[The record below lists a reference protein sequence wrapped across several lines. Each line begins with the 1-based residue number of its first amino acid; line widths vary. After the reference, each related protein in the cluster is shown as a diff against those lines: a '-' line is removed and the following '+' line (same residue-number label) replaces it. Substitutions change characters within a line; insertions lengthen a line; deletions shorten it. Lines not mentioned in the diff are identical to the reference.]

1 MNKDILEMCDVV
13 LDSSDPDFAEQ
24 LREAIGAKP
33 GETIEIMTPQ
43 FTRTDGIVPP
53 IPQINFADLHK
64 MPAETLKQIGLG
76 AWDEPNEK
84 GGVLWLLPGEWY
96 NHIPEGFLLTC
107 IDGTTSP
114 FKRGETD
121 DDTRYGCL
129 AYGVICTHP
138 SS

>member
-1 MNKDILEMCDVV
+1 MTKDILDMCDVI
-13 LDSSDPDFAEQ
+13 LDANDPDFAEQ

-43 FTRTDGIVPP
+43 FTRTDGLVPP

-64 MPAETLKQIGLG
+64 MSAATLKQIGLG

-84 GGVLWLLPGEWY
+84 GEVLWLLPGEWY
-96 NHIPEGFLLTC
+96 DYIPEGFPLTC

-121 DDTRYGCL
+121 NDIRFGCL
-129 AYGVICTHP
+129 AYGIIRTR
-138 SS
+138 